1 MERIVEPELM
11 DDPHQ
16 ARAYAE
22 ADFDRSDQ
30 AFIERFL
37 ELLGQPFPRLPVFG
51 GGSGGG
57 PGASPGGSS
66 GAVPGVSSGKGS
78 GGGPDWDADRGSS
91 RGAVDGIVDLG
102 CGPGNISFRLAAA
115 LPRARVLGLDG
126 AASMLAL
133 AAEHQRRHL
142 GDFAQLRFQQVKLPL
157 GGAATA
163 GAASAGAASAGVD
176 PVAALGGPF
185 AAVVSNSLL
194 HHLHEPQVLWQAVGQ
209 LAAPGATI
217 YIKDLRRP
225 ASAAAADALTELH
238 AAGAP
243 AVLRRDFRASLAAA
257 FTAVEVEAQLARA
270 ARHWREAGTPGTS
283 WPAFTVAEV
292 EDRYLEIHG
301 RWQG

>member
-11 DDPHQ
+11 DDPLQ

-30 AFIERFL
+30 AFTERFL
-37 ELLGQPFPRLPVFG
+37 ALLGQPFPRPPAL
-51 GGSGGG
+51 GS
-57 PGASPGGSS
+57 SPGN
-66 GAVPGVSSGKGS
+66 VPG
-78 GGGPDWDADRGSS
+78 W
-91 RGAVDGIVDLG
+91 GARAGIVDLG

-115 LPRARVLGLDG
+115 LPQARVLGIDG
-126 AASMLAL
+126 AASMVAL
-133 AAEHQRRHL
+133 ASEHQQRHPGVWPL
-142 GDFAQLRFQQVKLPL
+142 LRFQQLKLPL
-157 GGAATA
+157 NGAAA
-163 GAASAGAASAGVD
+163 AGVD

-194 HHLHEPQVLWQAVGQ
+194 HHLHDPQVLWQAVGQ

-225 ASAAAADALTELH
+225 ASAAAADALTERH

-257 FTAVEVEAQLARA
+257 FTAVEVEAQLAYA
-270 ARHWREAGTPGTS
+270 ARLWGAAGAHTTT
-283 WPAFTVAEV
+283 WPAFTVAAV

-301 RWQG
+301 RWLG

>member
-11 DDPHQ
+11 DDPLQ

-30 AFIERFL
+30 AFTERFL
-37 ELLGQPFPRLPVFG
+37 ALLGQPFPLARPRPPAPALV
-51 GGSGGG
+51 SA
-57 PGASPGGSS
+57 PGA
-66 GAVPGVSSGKGS
+66 
-78 GGGPDWDADRGSS
+78 
-91 RGAVDGIVDLG
+91 GIVDLG

-126 AASMLAL
+126 AASMVAL
-133 AAEHQRRHL
+133 AADHQQRHP
-142 GDFAQLRFQQVKLPL
+142 GAWPQLRFQQLKLPL
-157 GGAATA
+157 A
-163 GAASAGAASAGVD
+163 D
-176 PVAALGGPF
+176 PAALGGPF

-194 HHLHEPQVLWQAVGQ
+194 HHLHDPQVLWQAVGQ

-225 ASAAAADALTELH
+225 ASAAAADALTERH
-238 AAGAP
+238 AAGAA

-257 FTAVEVEAQLARA
+257 FTAAEVETQLARA
-270 ARHWREAGTPGTS
+270 AQLWGAVGTHGTT

-301 RWQG
+301 RWLG